1 MLFEGVHVP
10 LATPFYPDG
19 RLNLR
24 KLEHNVRR
32 YSLTPTSGL
41 IVLGPN
47 SETASLST
55 DERIQVLNTVGA
67 EAAKEKVLTA
77 GISVPSVYES
87 IQLAVAAAAARFDV
101 VLLAAPVEYT
111 QLLWNDTNATTALLT
126 YFQAI
131 ADASPLPVLLHSDAD
146 RVVFPIELIAQL
158 ASHPNIIGVLE
169 QSAHVSRVTQIREVS
184 ANVKHAATTTI
195 TFTAATNRMLAV
207 EQPEVV
213 VAGTFVSATAL
224 TGGTAIATAPPV
236 PALKTRTREVG
247 FQVLWGATAD
257 ADVALRA
264 GSVAL
269 AMPIAASVPQAA
281 FEVWAAWK
289 DGNPRLLE
297 EKQGRLARAEQG
309 ILAWDTPS
317 IKAGSELSG
326 YFGGRPRLPLLS
338 VTANRAEEIASLL
351 RGMNS

>member
-41 IVLGPN
+41 IALGPN
-47 SETASLST
+47 SETASLTT
-55 DERIQVLNTVGA
+55 DERMEVLKIVGV

-77 GISVPSVYES
+77 GIGLPSVFES
-87 IQLAVAAAAARFDV
+87 IQLAEAAAAARFDV
-101 VLLAAPVEYT
+101 VLLAAPVEYA
-111 QLLWNDTNATTALLT
+111 QLLWNNAEATTALVT

-131 ADASPLPVLLHSDAD
+131 ADASPLPVLLHSAAD
-146 RVVFPIELIAQL
+146 RIALPVELIAQL
-158 ASHPNIIGVLE
+158 ASHPNILGVLE
-169 QSAHVSRVTQIREVS
+169 QSSHISRVVQMREATAS
-184 ANVKHAATTTI
+184 VKRTVTTTI
-195 TFTAATNRMLAV
+195 TFTAATGRMLAV
-207 EQPEVV
+207 EQPDVV

-224 TGGTAIATAPPV
+224 TGGTAVATAPPV

-247 FQVLWGATAD
+247 FQVLWGSAAD
-257 ADVALRA
+257 ADAALRA

-297 EKQGRLARAEQG
+297 EKQGRLSRAELG
-309 ILAWDTPS
+309 IAAWDTPA

-338 VTANRAEEIASLL
+338 VTANRAAEIVSLL

>member
-10 LATPFYPDG
+10 LATPFYSDG

-41 IVLGPN
+41 IALGPN
-47 SETASLST
+47 SEMASLSSE
-55 DERIQVLNTVGA
+55 ERIEVLKTVGA

-77 GISVPSVYES
+77 GIGLPSVYES
-87 IQLAVAAAAARFDV
+87 IQLAAAAAAARFDV
-101 VLLAAPVEYT
+101 VLLAAPVEYA
-111 QLLWNDTNATTALLT
+111 QLLWDDANATTALLT

-146 RVVFPIELIAQL
+146 RVLLPIGLIEQL
-158 ASHPNIIGVLE
+158 ASHPNIIGVVE
-169 QSAHVSRVTQIREVS
+169 QSKHVSRVTQIREVS
-184 ANVKHAATTTI
+184 ANVKHTATTTI
-195 TFTAATNRMLAV
+195 TFTAATGRMLAV

-224 TGGTAIATAPPV
+224 TGGTAVATAPPV

-247 FQVLWGATAD
+247 FQILWGATTDTD
-257 ADVALRA
+257 AALRA

-309 ILAWDTPS
+309 IFSWDTPS
-317 IKAGSELSG
+317 IKAASELSG